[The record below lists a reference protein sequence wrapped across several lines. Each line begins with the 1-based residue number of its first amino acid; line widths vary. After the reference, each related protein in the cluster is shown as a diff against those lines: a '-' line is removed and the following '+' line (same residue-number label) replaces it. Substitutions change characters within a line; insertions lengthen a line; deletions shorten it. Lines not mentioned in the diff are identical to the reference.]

1 MHPYRTSTKIKL
13 GLIAAAVAIAVASLV
28 FTSLLADQLEA
39 QDAAAVEVWARAV
52 EFQSRANMQA
62 TDGDGEAWAALDS
75 LVAASGVPPA
85 DRARLSGAVERA
97 ANPPPDAGLGFV
109 FDEIVAPARFSVPA
123 VLTDSA
129 TGAVA
134 STRNLDA
141 SVEGDPL
148 AVAALVEEM
157 NALHTPIPLRIAPG
171 VVQVVHYGESPLARL
186 IRLFPF
192 VQLAVVGL
200 FVLVGYLGFSYVRRS
215 EQSSLWVGMAREA
228 AHQLGTPLSSI
239 IGWVELL
246 RLGDDGPAPD
256 VVADELERDVDRLK
270 RVADRFE
277 KIGSTPIL
285 TATPVAPLLEAV
297 ADYMRPRLSVSG
309 GVTLG
314 VAAGADV
321 AARLNAD
328 LFEWVVENLFKNA
341 LDAMEGVPAPPGGHR
356 VDAEARVE
364 GGRVVVRVRD
374 TGKGMDR
381 ATARHVFRPGF
392 STKRRG
398 WGLGLSLA
406 RRIVES
412 YHGGALT
419 VEATRPGGGTT
430 FRIELAAASVEPFG
444 DGSPGAPR
452 VAASLTGAV
461 RGQASS

>member
-1 MHPYRTSTKIKL
+1 MLKPYPEPRTSYPALHPYRTSTKIKL
-13 GLIAAAVAIAVASLV
+13 GLIAAAVAIAVSSLL
-28 FTSLLADQLEA
+28 FTSRLGDRLEA
-39 QDAAAVEVWARAV
+39 QDEAAVELWARAI
-52 EFQSRANMQA
+52 EFQSRAQLDA
-62 TDGDGEAWAALDS
+62 ARGQDPEAFDVLDS
-75 LVAASGVPPA
+75 LARAAPGA
-85 DRARLSGAVERA
+85 DRARLRDAIDRA

-109 FDEIVAPARFSVPA
+109 FDEIVEPARFSVPA

-129 TGAVA
+129 TGAVFG
-134 STRNLDA
+134 SRNVDEA
-141 SVEGDPL
+141 L
-148 AVAALVEEM
+148 AGEALARLVGEM
-157 NALHTPIPLRIAPG
+157 DALHDPIPLRIAPG
-171 VVQVVHYGESPLARL
+171 VAQTVHYGESPLARL

-215 EQSSLWVGMAREA
+215 EQSSLWVGMAKEA

-246 RLGDDGPAPD
+246 RLGDDIDPET
-256 VVADELERDVDRLK
+256 VADELERDVDRLK

-277 KIGSTPIL
+277 KIGSVPVLTP
-285 TATPVAPLLEAV
+285 TEVAPVLEAV
-297 ADYMRPRLSVSG
+297 AGYMRPRLSNAGG
-309 GVTLG
+309 GVALG
-314 VAAGADV
+314 VSAPAGV
-321 AARLNAD
+321 SARLNVE
-328 LFEWVVENLFKNA
+328 LFEWVVENLVKNA
-341 LDAMEGVPAPPGGHR
+341 LDAIEGVPPPPGGHR
-356 VDAEARVE
+356 VDALAAAE

-412 YHGGALT
+412 YHGGELA

-430 FRIELAAASVEPFG
+430 FRIALDAA
-444 DGSPGAPR
+444 
-452 VAASLTGAV
+452 
-461 RGQASS
+461 

>member
-13 GLIAAAVAIAVASLV
+13 GLIVAAVAIAVASLL
-28 FTSLLADQLEA
+28 FTSRLADRLEA
-39 QDAAAVEVWARAV
+39 QDEAAVELWARAI
-52 EFQSRANMQA
+52 EFQARAQVQA
-62 TDGDGEAWAALDS
+62 LAAGDGTEWDALDS
-75 LVAASGVPPA
+75 LAGASSLPAAE
-85 DRARLSGAVERA
+85 RARLAAAVERA
-97 ANPPPDAGLGFV
+97 ANPPPDPGLGFV
-109 FDEIVAPARFSVPA
+109 FDEIVGPARFSVPA
-123 VLTDSA
+123 VLVDSA
-129 TGAVA
+129 TGDIAGA
-134 STRNLDA
+134 RNVPSATED
-141 SVEGDPL
+141 DPEAL
-148 AVAALVEEM
+148 AALVDEM
-157 NALHTPIPLRIAPG
+157 AAVHAPIPLRTGPG
-171 VVQVVHYGESPLARL
+171 QVQRVYYGDSPLARL

-246 RLGDDGPAPD
+246 RLGPDGPPPAAI
-256 VVADELERDVDRLK
+256 ADELERDVDRLK

-277 KIGSTPIL
+277 KIGSASAL
-285 TATPVAPLLEAV
+285 VATPVGPVLEAV
-297 ADYMRPRLSVSG
+297 ADYMRPRVSAAG

-314 VAAGADV
+314 VRAEAGLAAM
-321 AARLNAD
+321 LNAD
-328 LFEWVVENLFKNA
+328 LFEWVVENLTKNA
-341 LDAMEGVPAPPGGHR
+341 LDAMEGVPPPPGGHR
-356 VDAEARVE
+356 VDASATLE

-412 YHGGALT
+412 THGGTLA
-419 VEATRPGGGTT
+419 VETTRVGAGTT
-430 FRIELAAASVEPFG
+430 FRIELAATG
-444 DGSPGAPR
+444 DEVLLPG
-452 VAASLTGAV
+452 
-461 RGQASS
+461 

>member
-1 MHPYRTSTKIKL
+1 MSPYRTSTKIKL

-28 FTSLLADQLEA
+28 FTSRLADRLEA
-39 QDAAAVEVWARAV
+39 QDEAAVELWARAI
-52 EFQSRANMQA
+52 EFQGRANAQA
-62 TDGDGEAWAALDS
+62 IGTGDGSEWAALDS
-75 LVAASGVPPA
+75 LAGASRLPEA
-85 DRARLSGAVERA
+85 ERARLAAAVERA

-109 FDEIVAPARFSVPA
+109 FDEIVEPARFSVPA
-123 VLTDSA
+123 VLVDSA
-129 TGAVA
+129 SGAVA
-134 STRNLDA
+134 SVRNVPPV
-141 SVEGDPL
+141 VEADREAL
-148 AVAALVEEM
+148 AALIDEM
-157 NALHTPIPLRIAPG
+157 EAVHTPIALRTGPG
-171 VVQVVHYGESPLARL
+171 LVQRVYYGESPLARL

-246 RLGDDGPAPD
+246 RLGDDAPPAEM
-256 VVADELERDVDRLK
+256 VADELERDVDRLK

-277 KIGSTPIL
+277 KIGSTTPL
-285 TATPVAPLLEAV
+285 VATPVGPVLEAV
-297 ADYMRPRLSVSG
+297 ADYMRPRVSTAG
-309 GVTLG
+309 GVTLTTD
-314 VAAGADV
+314 AEAGL
-321 AARLNAD
+321 AARLNPD
-328 LFEWVVENLFKNA
+328 LFEWVLENLTKNA
-341 LDAMEGVPAPPGGHR
+341 LDAMEGVPPPVGGHR
-356 VDAEARVE
+356 VAATAALE

-412 YHGGALT
+412 THGGSLT
-419 VEATRPGGGTT
+419 VEATRPGVGTT
-430 FRIELAAASVEPFG
+430 FRIELEPTG
-444 DGSPGAPR
+444 DEILMPG
-452 VAASLTGAV
+452 
-461 RGQASS
+461 

>member
-1 MHPYRTSTKIKL
+1 MPTVPLQAYRTSTKIKL

-28 FTSLLADQLEA
+28 FTSRLADRLEA
-39 QDAAAVEVWARAV
+39 QDEGAVELWARAI
-52 EFQSRANMQA
+52 EFQGRSQMQ
-62 TDGDGEAWAALDS
+62 AALDIDSAEWETLDS
-75 LVAASGVPPA
+75 LAAASALPDSA
-85 DRARLSGAVERA
+85 RARLAAAVERA
-97 ANPPPDAGLGFV
+97 AFPPPDAGLGFV
-109 FDEIVAPARFSVPA
+109 FDEIVEPARFSVPA

-129 TGAVA
+129 TGAVSA
-134 STRNLDA
+134 TRNVPPD
-141 SVEGDPL
+141 VEGDPRAL
-148 AVAALVEEM
+148 AALVGEM
-157 NALHTPIPLRIAPG
+157 DARHAPIPLRISPG
-171 VVQVVHYGESPLARL
+171 FVQTVHYGESPLARL

-246 RLGDDGPAPD
+246 RLGADGPDPD
-256 VVADELERDVDRLK
+256 MVADELERDVDRLK

-277 KIGSTPIL
+277 KIGSTPSL
-285 TATPVAPLLEAV
+285 VATPVAPVLHAV
-297 ADYMRPRLSVSG
+297 ADYMRPRVSNSNG
-309 GVTLG
+309 GVTLS
-314 VAAGADV
+314 VSAEPDV
-321 AARLNAD
+321 GARLNVD
-328 LFEWVVENLFKNA
+328 LFEWVVENLTKNA
-341 LDAMEGVPAPPGGHR
+341 LDALEGVPPPAGGHR
-356 VDAEARVE
+356 VDAEATVE

-406 RRIVES
+406 RRIVET
-412 YHGGALT
+412 YHGGELT

-430 FRIELAAASVEPFG
+430 FRIVLDAAPVQDVPERAPARRQVAS
-444 DGSPGAPR
+444 
-452 VAASLTGAV
+452 
-461 RGQASS
+461 